1 MRTEDVCGHVR
12 RSEGHLKAGLESLA
26 ERHNCVREVRGTGFF
41 YAIEFMRD
49 RANGIDISAEDAA
62 ALQNGVL
69 HGFLRDARLLVRP
82 DDRGAALLA
91 IAPPLVAGADV
102 LDDLLDRADQV
113 LERTTKWLDGDRTSG

>member
-1 MRTEDVCGHVR
+1 
-12 RSEGHLKAGLESLA
+12 
-26 ERHNCVREVRGTGFF
+26 
-41 YAIEFMRD
+41 
-49 RANGIDISAEDAA
+49 
-62 ALQNGVL
+62 
-69 HGFLRDARLLVRP
+69 VRP